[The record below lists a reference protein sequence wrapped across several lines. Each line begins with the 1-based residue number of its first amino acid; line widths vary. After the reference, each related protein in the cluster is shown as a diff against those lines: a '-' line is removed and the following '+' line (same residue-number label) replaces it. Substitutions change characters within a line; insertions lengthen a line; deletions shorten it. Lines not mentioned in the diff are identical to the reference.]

1 MGEERKRG
9 RRGRKEGASVQ
20 LFATILYP
28 VDGLTIIS
36 STSLSVKV

>member
-9 RRGRKEGASVQ
+9 RREREEGVSSF
-20 LFATILYP
+20 FATIIYP